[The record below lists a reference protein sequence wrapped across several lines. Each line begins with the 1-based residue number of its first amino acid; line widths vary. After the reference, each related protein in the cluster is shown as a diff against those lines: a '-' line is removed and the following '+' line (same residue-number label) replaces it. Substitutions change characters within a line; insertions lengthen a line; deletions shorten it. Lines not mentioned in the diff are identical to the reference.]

1 MNVLAVRDP
10 APIAGVVA
18 GLLVG
23 IGVGIVIGARYVRID
38 DVKAQLDDM
47 QVRMRSMMDE
57 TQSRM
62 RSMMDE
68 TRTTVDERSS
78 QLRDALSSA
87 ASRAEET
94 VARVQKAAGPP
105 PEATLTDA
113 QPVIAG
119 DSQPRP

>member
-1 MNVLAVRDP
+1 M
-10 APIAGVVA
+10 AGVVA

-57 TQSRM
+57 TQTRM

-68 TRTTVDERSS
+68 TRTTLDERSG
-78 QLRDALSSA
+78 QLRGALSSA